1 MLNPLFLNSVREVS
15 QKRGFLGHRLRSSK
29 RGSFK
34 RMADYYAT
42 ALHEHPH
49 WSGAEHRLD
58 RPLVN
63 RLGTEEYAQEELIVR
78 RVGAMKGV
86 KIR

>member
-1 MLNPLFLNSVREVS
+1 
-15 QKRGFLGHRLRSSK
+15 
-29 RGSFK
+29 
-34 RMADYYAT
+34 MADYYAT